1 MNIILIGMSEDTNAK
16 AHKHFKDRTASFIT
30 MTVEEAHDDL
40 IKQGHKPIWMWDEWH
55 TSMEEGQANENTI
68 HVAKWDNLHT
78 HALELKNL
86 RFYIPYLSVVKKAK
100 HLFFI
105 NDDLLIQQ
113 DLKEV
118 MSTVG
123 NKVGPNAEASCMLI
137 EKDKD
142 CAGDSITATN
152 KKEDEL

>member
-1 MNIILIGMSEDTNAK
+1 MSEDTNAK

-40 IKQGHKPIWMWDEWH
+40 IKQGQKPIWMWDEWH

-68 HVAKWDNLHT
+68 HDAKWDNLHT
-78 HALELKNL
+78 HALELNNL
-86 RFYIPYLSVVKKAK
+86 RFYLPYLSVVKKAK

-105 NDDLLIQQ
+105 DDDLLVQQ

-118 MSTVG
+118 MSTVAD
-123 NKVGPNAEASCMLI
+123 KDGPTAEAIGMFPTSSVLNSCTGT
-137 EKDKD
+137 
-142 CAGDSITATN
+142 C
-152 KKEDEL
+152 

>member
-1 MNIILIGMSEDTNAK
+1 MSEDTNAK

-30 MTVEEAHDDL
+30 MTVEEAQDYL
-40 IKQGHKPIWMWDEWH
+40 IKQGHKPIWKWDEWH
-55 TSMEEGQANENTI
+55 TSMEEGRTKENTI
-68 HVAKWDNLHT
+68 HVAKWNNLQT
-78 HALELKNL
+78 HALELDHL

-105 NDDLLIQQ
+105 NNDDLLVQQ

-118 MSTVG
+118 MSTVA
-123 NKVGPNAEASCMLI
+123 NKVGPNAKANGMLDK
-137 EKDKD
+137 KDKD
-142 CAGDSITATN
+142 CAGGAITATN